1 MKYII
6 KQNDNLTGFYT
17 REEVNK
23 DYLRNNLKSKNVL
36 YIYEFPKFTIE
47 SDFEIDFNNFT
58 LLKQK
63 QSKTKE
69 IDGFEE
75 LKKRMGLKW

>member
-23 DYLRNNLKSKNVL
+23 DYLRNNLKSKSVL

-69 IDGFEE
+69 IDGLEE
-75 LKKRMGLKW
+75 LKKRMGLK